1 MTIANKILKLYG
13 EGGPDIS
20 PSWKLVLDETVR
32 DKVLVNNLT
41 IEDVQTG
48 FTNSHAV
55 DQHIEKAINVTK
67 KEEITKIAPIPSYF
81 IYDGFEKDLYA
92 AIFYDRLM
100 GST

>member
-55 DQHIEKAINVTK
+55 DQHIEKAINVTN
-67 KEEITKIAPIPSYF
+67 KEEIMKIAPIP
-81 IYDGFEKDLYA
+81 
-92 AIFYDRLM
+92 
-100 GST
+100 